1 MMAEVHK
8 KNCPH
13 KIPIKGSYCIPT
25 ECLAMCK
32 KQHGT
37 LGSCAEKGICRCVYK
52 WVADM
57 PWESPTNLSDS
68 AKKIDRIVSEHDKAL
83 GRGYYRK
90 PSYMNLTQ
98 SIKAKKRRSTS
109 ILHLIVP
116 KSLFEKKQSMSYNE
130 DVNVKC
136 CACSDPSCTQWSDLY
151 PHAQVTRRNMWAKK
165 LKYTS
170 FH

>member
-1 MMAEVHK
+1 MMAEAQK
-8 KNCPH
+8 KNYPH

-37 LGSCAEKGICRCVYK
+37 LGSCAEKGICSCACK

-57 PWESPTNLSDS
+57 PWESPINLSDN
-68 AKKIDRIVSEHDKAL
+68 ANKIDSIVSEYDKAL
-83 GRGYYRK
+83 GKCYYRK

-109 ILHLIVP
+109 ILHLLVP
-116 KSLFEKKQSMSYNE
+116 
-130 DVNVKC
+130 
-136 CACSDPSCTQWSDLY
+136 
-151 PHAQVTRRNMWAKK
+151 
-165 LKYTS
+165 
-170 FH
+170 

>member
-1 MMAEVHK
+1 
-8 KNCPH
+8 
-13 KIPIKGSYCIPT
+13 
-25 ECLAMCK
+25 
-32 KQHGT
+32 
-37 LGSCAEKGICRCVYK
+37 
-52 WVADM
+52 
-57 PWESPTNLSDS
+57 
-68 AKKIDRIVSEHDKAL
+68 
-83 GRGYYRK
+83 
-90 PSYMNLTQ
+90 MNITQ
-98 SIKAKKRRSTS
+98 SIKGKKRRSTS
-109 ILHLIVP
+109 ILHLLVP